1 MAWLSYK
8 DDLAD
13 PFYKRM
19 AQISSDRKQIVGRIK
34 GLIGEEEWQKHY
46 DAVTPEEMEE
56 IRRESE
62 KKLPPTYTPAATSI
76 HLSAKD
82 ELKATVSALLEG
94 TIRRLVT
101 IVLYVVFFYFGFKV
115 LMFLIKLLINA

>member
-13 PFYKRM
+13 NFHRRQM
-19 AQISSDRKQIVGRIK
+19 QNRLERKKAVDKIK
-34 GLIGEEEWQKHY
+34 SLIGKEEWQKHY

-62 KKLPPTYTPAATSI
+62 KKLPPPHTPAASNY
-76 HLSAKD
+76 LFSAKD
-82 ELKATVSALLEG
+82 EFKISMAAIVEG

-101 IVLYVVFFYFGFKV
+101 IVLYVVFFYFAYKL
-115 LMFLIKLLINA
+115 LMFFIKLLINA

>member
-1 MAWLSYK
+1 MAWLSYM

-62 KKLPPTYTPAATSI
+62 KKLPPTYTPAATSN

-82 ELKATVSALLEG
+82 ELKATASAVLEG

-101 IVLYVVFFYFGFKV
+101 IVLYIVFFYIAFKV
-115 LMFLIKLLINA
+115 LVFLINA